1 MKLNKIFI
9 GLLIPIIA
17 IAFSSCKKCIQ
28 GNNYLKTETRSLGSF
43 NGIISNGDYKVF
55 IIQDTVT
62 EVMLDGDENILSYIS
77 TSLIATKEGTDL
89 IIEKNTDRCIRTE
102 YPIELYIR
110 TPDIE
115 YVELAGTG
123 FIKCDSLETTNDL
136 ELVIT
141 GSGDIIF
148 PKLYVD
154 KVFAN
159 IERSG
164 TITLKGECSLA
175 DLKITGSGN
184 INAIQ
189 METERCYAKISGS
202 GDITTLVTKLLTAT
216 ISGSGKISYATD
228 YDGAMIE
235 PDISGEGEIVPL

>member
-1 MKLNKIFI
+1 MRINRIFL
-9 GLLIPIIA
+9 GLLLPLIA
-17 IAFSSCKKCIQ
+17 IALGSCRKCIQ
-28 GNNYLKTETRSLGSF
+28 GNNYLTTETRSLATF
-43 NGIISNGDYKVF
+43 DRIVSNGDYKVF
-55 IIQDTVT
+55 IIQDTVS
-62 EVMLDGDENILSYIS
+62 EVMLDGDENILRYIS
-77 TSLIATKEGTDL
+77 TSLVANQEGTDL

-102 YPIELYIR
+102 HPIELYIR
-110 TPDIE
+110 TPQLE
-115 YVELAGTG
+115 YAELAGTG
-123 FIKCDSLETTNDL
+123 FIKCDSFQTNSEL

-154 KVFAN
+154 DVFAN

-164 TITLKGECSLA
+164 TITLKGECSIA
-175 DLKITGSGN
+175 DLKIIGSGN

-189 METERCYAKISGS
+189 METERCYAKISGT
-202 GDITTLVTKLLTAT
+202 GDITTLVTKSLNAI

-235 PDISGEGEIVPL
+235 YDIPGEGEIVPL